1 MLLFF
6 VGLFILLFGYMF
18 YGKLVEKIVGIDE
31 KRVTP
36 AVADR
41 DGVDYVVLPRWKNM
55 MIQLLN
61 IAGVGPVL
69 GVIMGIKFGAIVF
82 IIIPIGNIIG
92 GAVHDFM
99 AGMMSL
105 RAHGANLPSLIE
117 KNNGKVFA
125 GVFTVF
131 MTILL
136 LLVVAVFITTP
147 AQLCASLAPAAKS
160 PVMWIAVTAI
170 FLYYIA
176 STIFPVDKIIGR
188 IYPVFGALLII
199 GTAILF
205 VKLMLAAD
213 ANPALLKES
222 VMFKKGMFTAAKYQ
236 PIIPMLFVT
245 IACGIL
251 SGFHATQSP
260 IIARTMRSE
269 REARCDFYGMMV
281 VEGFIA
287 MVWAAAAL
295 AIYNL
300 FPVEVMGVGVTD
312 PKKILAAPGVLQYL
326 CKYFLGTWAGG
337 LVVIS
342 VIILSITSGDTAMRS
357 LRLSLAEIFHIPQ
370 QKLWPR
376 VLLCLPVIAIVAL
389 LIWWSTISYRTFNQL
404 WNYFAWGNQVLAA
417 CTLTAATE
425 WLIARKRFALI
436 TIVPGVFMTFV
447 VLCYILWISPAHSL
461 DGKAPFGFG
470 LELHT
475 AQIVAAVLA
484 VASMGL
490 AIWHG
495 FKMQKTVKR

>member
-6 VGLFILLFGYMF
+6 TGLFILLIGYIL
-18 YGKLVEKIVGIDE
+18 YGSFVEKVVGISE
-31 KRVTP
+31 RRATP
-36 AVADR
+36 AVTDR
-41 DGVDYVVLPRWKNM
+41 DGVDFVVMPQWKNM

-69 GVIMGIKFGAIVF
+69 GVIMGIKFGSIVF
-82 IIIPIGNIIG
+82 IIIPVGNIIG
-92 GAVHDFM
+92 GAVHDFV

-105 RAHGANLPSLIE
+105 RAHGANLPTLIRRE
-117 KNNGKVFA
+117 NGQAFA
-125 GVFTVF
+125 AIFSIF

-160 PVMWIAVTAI
+160 PVMWCAVGAI
-170 FLYYIA
+170 FLYYIV
-176 STIFPVDKIIGR
+176 STIFPVDQIIGM
-188 IYPVFGALLII
+188 IYPIFGALLLV
-199 GTAILF
+199 GTGALF
-205 VKLMLAAD
+205 VALMLAAD
-213 ANPALLKES
+213 ADPQLLKES
-222 VMFKKGMFTAAKYQ
+222 AGFKDGMFTAAKNQ

-269 REARCDFYGMMV
+269 REARGNFYGMMV

-300 FPVEVMGVGVTD
+300 YPEQMGAK
-312 PKKILAAPGVLQYL
+312 PPAVLQYL
-326 CKYFLGTWAGG
+326 CNYFLGGKAGG

-370 QKLWPR
+370 KRLWSR
-376 VLLCLPVIAIVAL
+376 IVLCLPIIVVVAL
-389 LIWWSTISYRTFNQL
+389 LIWWSNISAKTFNHL

-425 WLIARKRFALI
+425 WLIARKRNALI

-447 VLCYILWISPAHSL
+447 VICFILWTSPRHGGPA
-461 DGKAPFGFG
+461 GFG
-470 LELHT
+470 MELHL

-484 VASMGL
+484 VASMGM
-490 AIWHG
+490 AIRHG
-495 FKMQKTVKR
+495 FKMQKHLIK

>member
-18 YGKLVEKIVGIDE
+18 YGRLVERIVGVNE

-36 AVADR
+36 AIADR
-41 DGVDYVVLPRWKNM
+41 DGVDYVVMPQWKNM

-69 GVIMGIKFGAIVF
+69 GVIMGIKFGTIVF
-82 IIIPIGNIIG
+82 LIIPIGNIIG
-92 GAVHDFM
+92 GAVHDFV

-105 RAHGANLPSLIE
+105 RDHGANLPVLM
-117 KNNGKVFA
+117 KKCNGKHVSVVFSA
-125 GVFTVF
+125 F

-147 AQLCASLAPAAKS
+147 AQLCASLAPSAKS
-160 PVMWIAVTAI
+160 SVLWISVAAI

-176 STIFPVDKIIGR
+176 STIFPVDKIIGK
-188 IYPVFGALLII
+188 IYPIFSALLLV
-199 GTAILF
+199 GTLLLF
-205 VKLMLAAD
+205 VKLMLEAD
-213 ANPALLKES
+213 AAPWLLKES
-222 VMFKKGMFTAAKYQ
+222 PAFKERMFTAAKHQ
-236 PIIPMLFVT
+236 PIIPLLFVT

-260 IIARTMRSE
+260 IIARTMRNE
-269 REARCDFYGMMV
+269 REARADFYGMMV

-300 FPVEVMGVGVTD
+300 FPAQMSG
-312 PKKILAAPGVLQYL
+312 KAPAVLQYL
-326 CKYFLGTWAGG
+326 CNHFLGSKAGG
-337 LVVIS
+337 LVVVS

-357 LRLSLAEIFHIPQ
+357 LRLSLAEILHIPQ
-370 QKLWPR
+370 KKLVSR
-376 VLLCLPVIAIVAL
+376 ILLCLPVILIVAI
-389 LIWWSTISYRTFNQL
+389 LIWWSTISAKTFNQL

-425 WLIARKRFALI
+425 WLISRRRFALI
-436 TIVPGVFMTFV
+436 TVVPGAFMTFV
-447 VLCYILWISPAHSL
+447 VLCYILWISPAH
-461 DGKAPFGFG
+461 GGPVGFG
-470 LELHT
+470 LKLHV
-475 AQIVAAVLA
+475 AQIIAAVLT

-495 FKMQKTVKR
+495 FKMRKHHGL

>member
-18 YGKLVEKIVGIDE
+18 YGKLVERIVGVDE

-36 AVADR
+36 AIADR
-41 DGVDYVVLPRWKNM
+41 DGVDYVAMPQWKNM

-69 GVIMGIKFGAIVF
+69 GVIMGVKFGTIVF
-82 IIIPIGNIIG
+82 LLIPIGNIIG
-92 GAVHDFM
+92 GAVHDFV

-105 RAHGANLPSLIE
+105 RDHGANLPTLIK
-117 KNNGKVFA
+117 KNNGAAFA
-125 GVFTVF
+125 AIFTVF
-131 MTILL
+131 MAILL

-147 AQLCASLAPAAKS
+147 AQLCASLATTAKS
-160 PVMWIAVTAI
+160 SVLWISVTVI

-188 IYPVFGALLII
+188 IYPIFGALLLI
-199 GTAILF
+199 GTGILF
-205 VKLMLAAD
+205 VKLMLEAD
-213 ANPALLKES
+213 VNPALLKES
-222 VMFKKGMFTAAKYQ
+222 EAFRKGMFTAAKHQ

-260 IIARTMRSE
+260 IIARTMRNE
-269 REARCDFYGMMV
+269 REARASFYGMMV

-300 FPVEVMGVGVTD
+300 FPDQMGVK
-312 PKKILAAPGVLQYL
+312 PPAVLQYL
-326 CKYFLGTWAGG
+326 CNYFLGSKAGA

-370 QKLWPR
+370 KKLWSR

-389 LIWWSTISYRTFNQL
+389 LIWWSSISLKTFNQL

-447 VLCYILWISPAHSL
+447 VICFILWTSAKHGGPA
-461 DGKAPFGFG
+461 GFG
-470 LELHT
+470 MELHT
-475 AQIVAAVLA
+475 ARIVAAVLA
-484 VASMGL
+484 VASMAF

-495 FKMQKTVKR
+495 FKMRKNPEL